1 MAEKRKYAKHSAILW
16 GFRYSDQESKEV
28 DYESI
33 EDATR
38 AQCAMLWR
46 LRYHK
51 IHDVIIKRRRA
62 KLYLMRNKE
71 VLKSND

>member
-1 MAEKRKYAKHSAILW
+1 MAEKREYAKHSVILW

-38 AQCAMLWR
+38 AQCAMLRR
-46 LRYHK
+46 LRYHR
-51 IHDVIIKRRRA
+51 IYDVIIKRRKT
-62 KLYLMRNKE
+62 KLYLIRNKE

>member
-1 MAEKRKYAKHSAILW
+1 MAAKAGYAKHSAILW
-16 GFRYSDQESKEV
+16 GFWYSNVESQEV
-28 DYESI
+28 DYGSV

-46 LRYHK
+46 LRYHR

-71 VLKSND
+71 VLKNND